1 MRLLFLVFY
10 GFSESNGISKKIRYQ
25 IDALRQGG
33 LDVRTCYYEVRPDG
47 HRCWMV
53 DGTLLADLGSGL
65 VAKLRKRMDFSPIL
79 HYMEREEIE
88 AIYIRTYHNANPFT
102 IRLVKRLK
110 TRGIDTILEIPTY
123 PYDQEYQ
130 SRSEKLQLAI
140 DRLFR
145 HRFCRYIDRIVT
157 FSDDTEIF
165 GRPTLRISNGIDFR
179 HIALRRD
186 PPSARDGLHLIA
198 VAEIHFWH
206 GLDRLV
212 EGLGRYYSHQPDY
225 PVYVHLVGPLS
236 GPREEQEI
244 LTPLHRYGLEQVVIL
259 HGPMHG
265 AELDALFDRCH
276 LAIGSLGRH
285 RSGITSIKTL
295 KNREYA
301 ARGFAFV
308 YSESDADFDHQPYV
322 WKVPA
327 DESPIDIA
335 QLVEFYRQQSLSPPA
350 IRSSIAHLAWSEQ
363 MQPIV
368 QYLLSAHRHE

>member
-10 GFSESNGISKKIRYQ
+10 GFSEGNGISKKIRYQ

-179 HIALRRD
+179 HIALRHD
-186 PPSARDGLHLIA
+186 PPPARDGLHLIA

-212 EGLGRYYSHQPDY
+212 EGLGRYYSRQPDY

-244 LTPLHRYGLEQVVIL
+244 LTPLRRYGLEQVVTL
-259 HGPMHG
+259 HGPLHG

-335 QLVEFYRQQSLSPPA
+335 QLVEFYRQQSLSPQA

>member
-79 HYMEREEIE
+79 RYMEREEIE

-110 TRGIDTILEIPTY
+110 ARGIDTILEIPTY

-179 HIALRRD
+179 HIALRHE

-212 EGLGRYYSHQPDY
+212 EGLGRYYSRQPDY

-244 LTPLHRYGLEQVVIL
+244 LTPLHRYGLEQVVTL
-259 HGPMHG
+259 HGPLHG

>member
-179 HIALRRD
+179 HIALRHD
-186 PPSARDGLHLIA
+186 PPPTRDGLHLIA

-212 EGLGRYYSHQPDY
+212 EGLGRYYSRQPDY

-244 LTPLHRYGLEQVVIL
+244 LTPLRHYGLEQVVTL
-259 HGPMHG
+259 HGPLHG
-265 AELDALFDRCH
+265 AELDAMFDRCH

-335 QLVEFYRQQSLSPPA
+335 QLVEFYRQQSLSPQA

>member
-53 DGTLLADLGSGL
+53 DGTLLADIGSGL

-79 HYMEREEIE
+79 HYMEREEIQS
-88 AIYIRTYHNANPFT
+88 IYIRYDHDASPFT
-102 IRLVKRLK
+102 CHFMHHLQSKDIHSV
-110 TRGIDTILEIPTY
+110 LEIPTY
-123 PYDQEYQ
+123 PYDHEYARIGIKQ
-130 SRSEKLQLAI
+130 RI

-244 LTPLHRYGLEQVVIL
+244 LTPLHRYGLEQVVTL
-259 HGPMHG
+259 HGPLHG
-265 AELDALFDRCH
+265 AELDAMFDRCH

-322 WKVPA
+322 LKEPA

-335 QLVEFYRQQSLSPPA
+335 QLVEFYRQQTLTPQA
-350 IRSSIAHLAWSEQ
+350 IRGSIAHLAWSEQ

-368 QYLLSAHRHE
+368 QYLLSTHRHE